1 MHRQHPYAGYTAQA
15 GGRGIDSPPGPG
27 PDRTRQAMSTRGYP
41 ASRARGMGRGGGGP
55 SAYNGYESP
64 YPGPALDNPYGEE
77 GFNHYRE
84 NGDEYNNQFEN
95 ASGTLLAPF
104 TTMILVIS
112 SSIAT
117 TLRCT
122 KKYQKLLVFACRETV
137 SCKLMSRTTIS
148 RTMHP
153 KILQRSF

>member
-27 PDRTRQAMSTRGYP
+27 PDRTRQAMTTRGYP
-41 ASRARGMGRGGGGP
+41 PTRARGMGRGGGP

-84 NGDEYNNQFEN
+84 NGGEYNQFEN
-95 ASGTLLAPF
+95 PSGTLLALLRLY
-104 TTMILVIS
+104 LVINQ
-112 SSIAT
+112 T
-117 TLRCT
+117 TITALRKQ
-122 KKYQKLLVFACRETV
+122 KKYEKLLVSACRETY
-137 SCKLMSRTTIS
+137 RAN
-148 RTMHP
+148 
-153 KILQRSF
+153 

>member
-84 NGDEYNNQFEN
+84 NGGEYNQFEN
-95 ASGTLLAPF
+95 ASGTLLALSRQV
-104 TTMILVIS
+104 ILFYLPGRQ
-112 SSIAT
+112 
-117 TLRCT
+117 LRRHFSLRKRE
-122 KKYQKLLVFACRETV
+122 KKYEKLLVSACRETY
-137 SCKLMSRTTIS
+137 RAN
-148 RTMHP
+148 
-153 KILQRSF
+153 